1 MSFNEQLTKLKDN
14 WLLIVLVIIAFL
26 VLSFLL
32 SGGSSLRSISSNAM
46 YDSYS
51 YDQSI
56 GSSEKYY
63 PSSSGNFAPEVEERK
78 IIKNSRL
85 TLQVKGGEF
94 FTADEKIKNITS
106 SSNSFILSENINS
119 RESGKKDIFNGSYTI
134 KVESSKLTS
143 VVSQLKEIGKVTY
156 FNEGT
161 SDITGSYTNTQIN
174 LEIERE
180 RLLRYKEM
188 YASADKISD
197 KIDLNDRIFN
207 QERTIKYLEDS
218 ISNMDQKIEYSTV
231 TLSISEKYNY
241 TNIVFVKISDLV
253 RAFVNS
259 INALLKLIF
268 VILPFVLAGW
278 IIYLVVRKKK
288 EIIVIKKK

>member
-1 MSFNEQLTKLKDN
+1 MSFNEQVTKLKEN
-14 WLLIVLVIIAFL
+14 WLLIVLVIISFL

-32 SGGSSLRSISSNAM
+32 SGGSSLRSIGSNSM

-51 YDQSI
+51 YDKSI
-56 GSSEKYY
+56 GSSEGYY
-63 PSSSGNFAPEVEERK
+63 PSSGNDFAPEVEERK

-85 TLQVKGGEF
+85 NLQVKGGDF
-94 FTADEKIKNITS
+94 FNADTKIKNIVS
-106 SSNSFILSENINS
+106 SSDSFILNENINS
-119 RESGKKDIFNGSYTI
+119 RESGRKDIFNGSYTI
-134 KVESSKLTS
+134 KVEASKLDF

-156 FNEGT
+156 FNEGST
-161 SDITGSYTNTQIN
+161 DITGSYTNKEIN
-174 LEIERE
+174 LEVERE

-231 TLSISEKYNY
+231 NLSISEKYNY
-241 TNIVFVKISDLV
+241 TNIVFVKVSDLV
-253 RAFVNS
+253 RALVNS
-259 INALLKLIF
+259 INALLKFIF
-268 VILPFVLAGW
+268 VILPFVLVGW
-278 IIYLVVRKKK
+278 IIYLIARKRKKL
-288 EIIVIKKK
+288 